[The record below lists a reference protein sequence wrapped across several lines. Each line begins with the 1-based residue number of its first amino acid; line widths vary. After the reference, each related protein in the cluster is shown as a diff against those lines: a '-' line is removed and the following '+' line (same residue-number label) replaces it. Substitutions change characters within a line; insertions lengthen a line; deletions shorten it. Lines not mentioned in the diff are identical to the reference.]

1 MSRLFESIRIVDGS
15 AQHLDYHNARLNCSR
30 RELFGCTDVIEL
42 KDIIHIPR
50 DLGRD
55 VHKCRVI
62 YAQGIEQIEFVPYQR
77 RDIKTL
83 TLVECDSIEY
93 AHKFV
98 DRECIESLFKDVRT
112 DDILIVKHSRVTD
125 ASFANVIFHDG
136 AKWLTPSTP
145 LLSGTAR
152 ARLLET
158 GTIIADEIRKTD
170 LRHFKKAALINAM
183 TGLEDAVPL
192 GMDSI
197 F

>member
-15 AQHLDYHNARLNCSR
+15 AQHLDHHNARLNHSR
-30 RELFGCTDVIEL
+30 RELFGSADVIEL
-42 KDIIHIPR
+42 EDVMHIPS
-50 DLGRD
+50 DLGRG
-55 VHKCRVI
+55 VYKCRVV
-62 YAQGIEQIEFVPYQR
+62 YAEGIEQIEFIPYKR

-98 DRECIESLFKDVRT
+98 ERKCIESLFNGVKT
-112 DDILIVKHSRVTD
+112 DDILIVKHGRVTD

-145 LLSGTAR
+145 LLRGTAR

-170 LRHFKKAALINAM
+170 LRHFKKVALINALVR
-183 TGLEDAVPL
+183 LEDTVPL
-192 GMDSI
+192 SMDSV